1 MVMNSGLAVVEVG
14 EKLHIITRRNFGDD
28 LRRHFAGTVRAVD
41 GGAMRLEGY
50 TFVFN
55 PTSGEYR
62 RRPEVRTR
70 IFPIADGQLITNVLP
85 ADTILTSLQYI
96 KRDDRLVITDGSK
109 FSLDVNEFG
118 PSY

>member
-1 MVMNSGLAVVEVG
+1 MAHPVLEIG
-14 EKLHIITRRNFGDD
+14 EKLHIITRRNFADD

-41 GGAMRLEGY
+41 DGNMRIQGY

-55 PTSGEYR
+55 LSAMEYR

-70 IFPIADGQLITNVLP
+70 IFPIGDGQLIINVLP
-85 ADTILTSLQYI
+85 ADVVVEQLQYR
-96 KRDDRLVITDGSK
+96 KVDDRLVVTDGLK

-118 PSY
+118 VAN